1 MRFLVAVLGLVLM
14 PATVFA
20 QSQPSA
26 KEAVQVSA
34 NALIPATRDSNG
46 WVPILSASLKMPEQK
61 DLFVGVSLETG
72 LMTDTL
78 VRSKGGTSDTSW
90 AEANLQVRVLID
102 GIAAEPGVVTF
113 DKRRQTLMATFNGIC
128 TDTNGDNIVNFDECQ
143 TPEELQL
150 ILDTL
155 EAHHFNF
162 AVDDL
167 GSGIHT
173 IVVEARVTTSAN
185 WQLGS
190 ASATGAVG
198 KGTVTVEEV
207 RLVKGTDITK

>member
-1 MRFLVAVLGLVLM
+1 
-14 PATVFA
+14 VFA
-20 QSQPSA
+20 Q
-26 KEAVQVSA
+26 E
-34 NALIPATRDSNG
+34 
-46 WVPILSASLKMPEQK
+46 
-61 DLFVGVSLETG
+61 
-72 LMTDTL
+72 
-78 VRSKGGTSDTSW
+78 
-90 AEANLQVRVLID
+90 
-102 GIAAEPGVVTF
+102 
-113 DKRRQTLMATFNGIC
+113 
-128 TDTNGDNIVNFDECQ
+128 TNGDNIVNFDECQ
-143 TPEELQL
+143 TPEELGL

-162 AVDDL
+162 VIDDL

-207 RLVKGTDITK
+207 RLVKGAEITK